1 MDAKELKTLLDRT
14 GSRIVGKFIRDQQSL
29 VDTFKAEVSRSLDA
43 LYPVLLKELKV
54 KDSDD
59 SKTARQSEDEL
70 NAEALAG

>member
-43 LYPVLLKELKV
+43 LYPVLFKELNAKER
-54 KDSDD
+54 SD
-59 SKTARQSEDEL
+59 SKVETQVEDEL
-70 NAEALAG
+70 HGEALAG